1 MNFLSKLRQRL
12 GRSTNAAKAVCAIT
26 GTSRLLVPYFIFD
39 RWLSMKLYGSS
50 PDSYMGLQF
59 YNRRW
64 WSKNKFL
71 TDGRHSDLDAAF
83 NSAEGIE
90 ILLDKHRF
98 LKTYAPF
105 VRRDWLFIDNT
116 TQEAAVHEFASKHEE
131 CIVKPISSCHG
142 NGVRKIKTSDI
153 MQLKQSGESFLAEE
167 IIENCTELK
176 SLNPTSLN
184 TIRVVT
190 CRDHGGALHIMAI
203 VMRIGGPDAVVDNYF
218 GGGVA
223 YHVDADEG
231 IVDRPGRNS
240 RLEEFTRHPG
250 SKALMVGFPVP
261 RFQELLS
268 WIREVADFRKD
279 IRYAG
284 WDVAITPKGFE
295 LVEGNNCPGPNIMQ
309 IHTQKGLYDTL
320 LSYI

>member
-1 MNFLSKLRQRL
+1 
-12 GRSTNAAKAVCAIT
+12 
-26 GTSRLLVPYFIFD
+26 
-39 RWLSMKLYGSS
+39 
-50 PDSYMGLQF
+50 
-59 YNRRW
+59 
-64 WSKNKFL
+64 
-71 TDGRHSDLDAAF
+71 
-83 NSAEGIE
+83 
-90 ILLDKHRF
+90 
-98 LKTYAPF
+98 
-105 VRRDWLFIDNT
+105 
-116 TQEAAVHEFASKHEE
+116 
-131 CIVKPISSCHG
+131 
-142 NGVRKIKTSDI
+142 
-153 MQLKQSGESFLAEE
+153 
-167 IIENCTELK
+167 
-176 SLNPTSLN
+176 
-184 TIRVVT
+184 
-190 CRDHGGALHIMAI
+190 MAI

-240 RLEEFTRHPG
+240 RLEEFVRHPG